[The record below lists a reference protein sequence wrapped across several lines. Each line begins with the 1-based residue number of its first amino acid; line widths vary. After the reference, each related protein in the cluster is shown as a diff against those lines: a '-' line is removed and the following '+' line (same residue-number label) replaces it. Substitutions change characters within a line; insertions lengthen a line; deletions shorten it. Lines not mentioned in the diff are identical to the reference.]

1 MELQIEYM
9 KVSELLEYKANTK
22 IHDSYDVAQIR
33 KSIEKYGFNDPIGI
47 WSDKNIIVEGHGRL
61 MAAKSLGMDTVPIIR
76 LDHLTDEERREYG
89 VIHNKTTELS
99 QWDMVNLKKEID
111 ELDFSDFDIDFGLPE
126 DKDPVITE
134 RPEVQF
140 SEVLGEENNY
150 VILQFKNDIDWLQ
163 ACTVLGIEQAKA
175 ASTRRDGTLTEK
187 MTRIGTGRVLDGAE
201 VLRKLEGNT

>member
-9 KVSELLEYKANTK
+9 SIGELLEYKANTK
-22 IHDSYDVAQIR
+22 THDSYDVAQIR

-61 MAAKSLGMDTVPIIR
+61 MAEKSLGMTEVPIIR
-76 LDHLTDEERREYG
+76 LDHLTDEQRREYG

-99 QWDMVNLKKEID
+99 QWNMENLKQEIE
-111 ELDFSDFDIDFGLPE
+111 ELDFSDFEIDFGIPE
-126 DKDPVITE
+126 EADPVQTE

-150 VILQFKNDIDWLQ
+150 LILQFKNDIDWLQ
-163 ACTVLGIEQAKA
+163 ACTVFGIEQAKA

-187 MTRIGTGRVLDGAE
+187 MVRIGTGRVLDGAQ

>member
-9 KVSELLEYKANTK
+9 KVAELLEYKANTK

-126 DKDPVITE
+126 DKDPVVTE

-201 VLRKLEGNT
+201 VLRKFEGNT